1 VFGGMDRNRFM
12 KIRRLLVHTFAILL
26 GSAAMMTSSALAE
39 TMRKQPVAVLE
50 LFTSQGCSSCP
61 PADKVL
67 ASYEDRQD
75 VIALAYHVD
84 YWDYIGWRDTFGDPA
99 YSDYQRAYASAQG
112 KSRIYT
118 PQLMING
125 VEDVVG
131 SRGSAIE
138 AAVSKAKLQVPVEL
152 NSDAGMLSVDIGAQS
167 GLGEAVVWLVTYNQ
181 HADVKIERGENR
193 GNTLS
198 YGQIVTG
205 RQVLGMWSAE
215 HGAHIKLPLHEV
227 LDKKSSDGA
236 AIIVQENIDDLPG
249 AILGA
254 ASFTY

>member
-1 VFGGMDRNRFM
+1 MIKRRFLTAIITPLFGLAA
-12 KIRRLLVHTFAILL
+12 LLPLP
-26 GSAAMMTSSALAE
+26 ALAE

-61 PADKVL
+61 PADKIL
-67 ASYEDRQD
+67 ASYKDRRD

-84 YWDYIGWRDTFGDPA
+84 YWDYIGWRDTFANPA
-99 YSDYQRAYASAQG
+99 FSDYQRAYASAQG

-118 PQLMING
+118 PQMMING

-131 SRGSAIE
+131 SQQQ
-138 AAVSKAKLQVPVEL
+138 AVETALAKARLRVPVEL
-152 NSDAGMLSVDIGAQS
+152 NSEDGMLSIDIESRS
-167 GLGEAVVWLVTYNQ
+167 GLGDAIVWLVTYNRQ
-181 HADVKIERGENR
+181 ADVKIERGENR
-193 GNTLS
+193 GQTLS

-205 RQVLGMWSAE
+205 RQVLGMWSAKG
-215 HGAHIKLPLHEV
+215 GAHIKLPLHEV
-227 LDKKSSDGA
+227 LDKKASDGA
-236 AIIVQENIDDLPG
+236 AIIVQENADDLPG